1 MEPAEAAQLAA
12 GLVQHQQHQ
21 QQTAPSETG
30 AMSVTESVTAAN
42 SDPGGDAGNDAPPNP
57 RKRKKAS
64 RAYVVPLFPSPP
76 RAPFRPRPRPRLSP
90 GRPPLTQPPSVQL

>member
-64 RAYVVPLFPSPP
+64 RAYVAPPLSISAPGPVPSPSP
-76 RAPFRPRPRPRLSP
+76 SPSLTRPR
-90 GRPPLTQPPSVQL
+90 